1 MNYIITHA
9 AERDMLEIQEYIS
22 ADNKRAAKT
31 LMRKFKESFRRL
43 AELPEIGY
51 KKPVWTDMDYRF
63 WNVGKYIIAY
73 EIQDSKTII
82 ISRVLSSYRDI
93 ISLLE

>member
-9 AERDMLEIQEYIS
+9 AEKDMLEIQEYIS
-22 ADNKRAAKT
+22 ADNKSAAKK
-31 LMRKFKESFRRL
+31 LMGKFKESFRRL

-51 KKPVWTDMDYRF
+51 KKPTWTIRDYKF

-73 EIQDSKTII
+73 EIQDRKTII
-82 ISRVLSSYRDI
+82 INRVLSSYRDI
-93 ISLLE
+93 ISIL